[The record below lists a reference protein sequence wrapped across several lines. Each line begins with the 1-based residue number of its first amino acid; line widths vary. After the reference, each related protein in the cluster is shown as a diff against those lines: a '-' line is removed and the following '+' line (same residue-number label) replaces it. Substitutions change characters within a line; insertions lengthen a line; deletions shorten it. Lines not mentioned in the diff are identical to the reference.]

1 MFRVS
6 AWLDVCAFCVS
17 GSNPACYFA
26 SSNFAQVVCG
36 LIDAAMESA
45 LSTPRGAAKHAS
57 REAEAS
63 GAAEHAGATKT
74 KVTHLTDIVRVFE
87 PVQGE
92 PDADSI
98 REAAVVLLSGKQG
111 DLRRLCSKP
120 SRSTASSRN
129 WGVSLRDR
137 LSGAIR
143 KDADIRKELEKKVLA
158 AARKYLSSVGA
169 AEQASNFANVDP
181 RQSSNQDATGQQS
194 RSTKAGVVKHTS
206 CPTDPQAESTS
217 EQQLHCN
224 PSGGAAEHASSSA
237 DPTPREAPKT
247 KARLNT
253 ADGDLANLQCH
264 PLRCLLVLAQLR
276 FGFFLDGA
284 SWSAFSGAM
293 GHMNSAWWFP
303 SLFPEPNAKTKRALR
318 WLQEK
323 CAEAYVRACIQSLA
337 EWETL
342 LQAGSSREQ
351 RRELWRRHSI
361 AMPYK
366 KERAGRDEQ
375 LAVVRAHFL
384 SICCTASAKQF
395 ALKMAKGES
404 GAVGAGAPSVGAS
417 GGSGAAAQERM
428 EALWNKRSAP
438 WWTHQRLVRRPRGM
452 AMTEDG
458 ILQFGYTRG

>member
-6 AWLDVCAFCVS
+6 AWLDVCAFRVS

-120 SRSTASSRN
+120 SRSTAPSRN

-169 AEQASNFANVDP
+169 AEQASTCTMENLTEFKLSPSKPGTPHYALVLI
-181 RQSSNQDATGQQS
+181 SN
-194 RSTKAGVVKHTS
+194 KMPP
-206 CPTDPQAESTS
+206 PTDNSPAGLPTFI
-217 EQQLHCN
+217 
-224 PSGGAAEHASSSA
+224 A
-237 DPTPREAPKT
+237 DRVVA
-247 KARLNT
+247 LNT
-253 ADGDLANLQCH
+253 EAVDAYKAVLRYLCRVSGDLKFEGTPKRPVSWAETTPYTQRKVRKLS
-264 PLRCLLVLAQLR
+264 
-276 FGFFLDGA
+276 GFPTDDGLDDKA
-284 SWSAFSGAM
+284 
-293 GHMNSAWWFP
+293 
-303 SLFPEPNAKTKRALR
+303 
-318 WLQEK
+318 
-323 CAEAYVRACIQSLA
+323 
-337 EWETL
+337 
-342 LQAGSSREQ
+342 
-351 RRELWRRHSI
+351 
-361 AMPYK
+361 
-366 KERAGRDEQ
+366 
-375 LAVVRAHFL
+375 
-384 SICCTASAKQF
+384 
-395 ALKMAKGES
+395 
-404 GAVGAGAPSVGAS
+404 
-417 GGSGAAAQERM
+417 
-428 EALWNKRSAP
+428 
-438 WWTHQRLVRRPRGM
+438 
-452 AMTEDG
+452 
-458 ILQFGYTRG
+458 